1 MTPLASALRWMTS
14 YVPAMP
20 AAPPALEWRRAA
32 SLHAERSRSVA
43 RELALAQAPCVCRAL
58 GHTPRRLQMRARAA
72 TMTSD
77 WNAVGSAGGEFVA
90 AVLRR
95 ARTRTAVP
103 TAPALHRSGSAR
115 PRPLRAM
122 RGGVCAAPSARL
134 WPGFRIAT
142 RRVPPRPWVRRYAA
156 CLRRRAEGPLYGVSR
171 QPTPR
176 PWLAGGCRGG
186 ADCWEAAEGAPDAL
200 ISWARALDAAWPL
213 AIGSCGGGRSRAR
226 HWRRQRCSPCSA
238 RSVCARRSKP
248 ARSLLLCEYPI
259 GTARYWSPT
268 RLKGALRASVG
279 LMTVPPSVTR
289 MHERTA
295 ARGTH
300 SCATVVLQELF

>member
-32 SLHAERSRSVA
+32 SLHADRSRSVA
-43 RELALAQAPCVCRAL
+43 RELALAQAPHVCRAL

-90 AVLRR
+90 AVLLRT
-95 ARTRTAVP
+95 RTRTAVP

-134 WPGFRIAT
+134 
-142 RRVPPRPWVRRYAA
+142 
-156 CLRRRAEGPLYGVSR
+156 
-171 QPTPR
+171 
-176 PWLAGGCRGG
+176 
-186 ADCWEAAEGAPDAL
+186 
-200 ISWARALDAAWPL
+200 
-213 AIGSCGGGRSRAR
+213 
-226 HWRRQRCSPCSA
+226 
-238 RSVCARRSKP
+238 
-248 ARSLLLCEYPI
+248 
-259 GTARYWSPT
+259 
-268 RLKGALRASVG
+268 
-279 LMTVPPSVTR
+279 
-289 MHERTA
+289 
-295 ARGTH
+295 
-300 SCATVVLQELF
+300 